1 MAEADFKSGLG
12 FGLGEGGTRLSPP
25 EDEDVEVGDADPAA
39 IISFSSSII
48 GSPELMRS
56 LKLGNVWVFVQLI
69 FSLCWSMNQLYK
81 NSNIAFLDFLSTL
94 DIALQDRG

>member
-1 MAEADFKSGLG
+1 MDDCLRILLSCFRARNSACRFEDGDAEVAEADFKSGLG

-48 GSPELMRS
+48 GSPGLMRS
-56 LKLGNVWVFVQLI
+56 LKLSNV
-69 FSLCWSMNQLYK
+69 
-81 NSNIAFLDFLSTL
+81 
-94 DIALQDRG
+94 